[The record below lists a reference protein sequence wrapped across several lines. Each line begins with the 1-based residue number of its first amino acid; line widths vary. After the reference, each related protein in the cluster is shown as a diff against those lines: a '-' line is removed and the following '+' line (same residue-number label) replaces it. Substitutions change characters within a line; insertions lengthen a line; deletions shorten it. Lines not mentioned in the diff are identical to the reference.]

1 VYQSI
6 AAFSATGRT
15 AINYGGEA
23 LTYSDVAER
32 ARRLAAYIS
41 GACGADKSPV
51 IIYGHKDIDI
61 IPCMLGVSLS
71 GRAYAPI
78 DTSFPEARLD
88 AIIGQ
93 LRPKLVIDFAGKPA
107 GGDYDMLSSAEL
119 RRVLTSGHA
128 PNGNLAPPDDD
139 ICYILFTSGSTGAPK
154 GVEIRH
160 RNLKAFLEYFNP
172 LFFIG
177 DGSHTV
183 LDAFS
188 YSFDLS
194 VGYIYPALY
203 NGYALHAVDR
213 RTIENIPALFEDLAN
228 SGAEIIVSTP
238 SFIEMCL
245 NSARFDRSVLPLASR
260 FIFCGETLRGSCALK
275 LMERFPGAKVI
286 NTYGPTEATVLVTGV
301 EITAEMAESGRPLP
315 IGRPLGDTLLRAVDE
330 DGRAVPDGAEG
341 ELQIIGR
348 SVGAGYF
355 NRPELT
361 ALSFFEDAGTG
372 LPGYATGDIGYSADG
387 LFYYCRRGDSQ
398 VKLNGYRIEL
408 GDVENNLL
416 RLPYVS
422 SASVLPIYDG
432 GRVARLAAFVVPR
445 AGAPVSERE
454 LRLAIK
460 RDLAE
465 LMPGYMIPGTV
476 TALDMLPINKNGKLD
491 RRALSELLPG
501 PP

>member
-1 VYQSI
+1 MYRLI
-6 AAFSATGRT
+6 ADFAAAGRA
-15 AINYGGEA
+15 AISYRGET
-23 LTYSDVAER
+23 LEYSDVVER
-32 ARRLAAYIS
+32 ARRVAAYIAL
-41 GACGADKSPV
+41 ACGDDKSPV
-51 IIYGHKDIDI
+51 VIYGHKEIDM

-71 GRAYAPI
+71 GRAYVPV
-78 DTSFPEARLD
+78 DTSFPESRLN
-88 AIIGQ
+88 AIVGQ
-93 LRPKLVIDFAGKPA
+93 LGPKLVIDFVGKTA
-107 GGDYDMLSSAEL
+107 GGDHGVLSGEEL
-119 RRVLTSGHA
+119 RRALTDGRA
-128 PNGNLAPPDDD
+128 PDGGLAPPDDG

-160 RNLKAFLEYFNP
+160 RNLKAFLEHFDP

-177 DGSHTV
+177 DGPHTV

-194 VGYIYPALY
+194 VGYIYPALH
-203 NGYALHAVDR
+203 NGYALHVVDR
-213 RTIENIPALFEDLAN
+213 RTIEDVPALFEDLAG
-228 SGAEIIVSTP
+228 SGAEIVVSTP

-245 NSARFDRSVLPLASR
+245 NSARFGRGVLPLASR
-260 FIFCGETLRGSCALK
+260 FIFCGETLRGGCALK

-286 NTYGPTEATVLVTGV
+286 NTYGPTETTVLVTAV
-301 EITAEMAESGRPLP
+301 EITAEMAESGRTLP
-315 IGRPLGDTLLRAVDE
+315 IGRPLGDTQLRVVGE
-330 DGRAVPDGAEG
+330 DGRVVPDGAEG
-341 ELQIIGR
+341 ELHIIGR

-361 ALSFFEDAGTG
+361 ARAFFEDAATG

-398 VKLNGYRIEL
+398 IKLNGYRIEL

-416 RLPYVS
+416 RLPYIS
-422 SASVLPIYDG
+422 SASVLPVYDG
-432 GRVARLAAFVVPR
+432 GRVAKLAAFVVPR
-445 AGAPVSERE
+445 AGAPVSGRE
-454 LRLAIK
+454 LRLAVK

-476 TALDMLPINKNGKLD
+476 IALDALPINDNGKLD